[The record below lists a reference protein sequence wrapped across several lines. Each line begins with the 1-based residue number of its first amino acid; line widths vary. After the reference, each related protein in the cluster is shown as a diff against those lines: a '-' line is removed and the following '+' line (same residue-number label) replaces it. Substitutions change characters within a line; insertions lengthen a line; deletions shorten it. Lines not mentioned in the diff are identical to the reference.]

1 MLVVH
6 EEIDGGDFLI
16 VRIFRS
22 QDERGVGLRVE
33 VNDENFFI
41 ERFLAQRMREVDSRC
56 RFANA
61 PFLGGDRDDFAMPY
75 SFEPSE
81 YADKGVRVN
90 SGRDELS
97 RYFRQYTIEGSV
109 NEPLQVPDF
118 VPEIVI

>member
-1 MLVVH
+1 MLSACARLTAVVVLPTPP
-6 EEIDGGDFLI
+6 FW
-16 VRIFRS
+16 VA
-22 QDERGVGLRVE
+22 
-33 VNDENFFI
+33 I
-41 ERFLAQRMREVDSRC
+41 EMI
-56 RFANA
+56 
-61 PFLGGDRDDFAMPY
+61 FAMPY

>member
-6 EEIDGGDFLI
+6 GEIDGGDFLI

-61 PFLGGDRDDFAMPY
+61 PFLGGDRDDFCHA
-75 SFEPSE
+75 
-81 YADKGVRVN
+81 V
-90 SGRDELS
+90 L
-97 RYFRQYTIEGSV
+97 
-109 NEPLQVPDF
+109 L
-118 VPEIVI
+118 